1 MKPLR
6 TIVITALAG
15 CLLTTP
21 IPGVVSADPGGAAPS
36 GPQQW
41 IDNTVPAPNL
51 PASAPPNARLS
62 PQLAALWRAVQ
73 SPPAGDPIFD
83 AWPSDLHGLHPG
95 DIISARDVTATSA
108 PLAAVPIQRAL
119 LLKFR
124 TTDGN
129 GQPSFG
135 TATLVIPA
143 AAWTGPGGRPVVVNA
158 LPINSLGLRCTPSYA
173 MAHGPHAKFS
183 IGDLIPPTTWWG
195 LSRGYAVLIPDHEG
209 PRMAYADPNVAGHIV
224 LDAIRAVRARDPK
237 QFSHSRVAIAGYSGG
252 AIASYSAAMLQHEYA
267 PELNGVLAGVTT
279 GGLVTDYRNI
289 AHKFNGNMA
298 SGILLVVA
306 LAAAREH
313 PELLRYLNHPGQWAA
328 TSPVKDT
335 CGDSNGPLGVTG
347 VPIQIATTIA
357 DPLNSPVA
365 QQIFAEW
372 DLRGRTS
379 GAPMYI
385 YHAVWDIWIPAKD
398 SQDLFAAQCSRG
410 VRAVLRTVPGEHAI
424 GMFAGFIGAIQW
436 LDDRLR
442 GRAAPSECPAGAA
455 TSMAH
460 PTSATTARQTTP
472 ALPADPRASARPES

>member
-1 MKPLR
+1 MTSIVKPLR
-6 TIVITALAG
+6 TIVIIALAG

-21 IPGVVSADPGGAAPS
+21 NLGVASAAPADAGPS

-51 PASAPPNARLS
+51 PAAPSPHEARLS
-62 PQLAALWRAVQ
+62 PQQAALWRAIQ

-83 AWPSDLHGLHPG
+83 SWPADLNGLRPG

-108 PLAAVPIQRAL
+108 LLAAVPIQRAL

-129 GQPSFG
+129 GKPSFG
-135 TATLVIPA
+135 TATLVVPA
-143 AAWTGPGGRPVVVNA
+143 AAWTGSGGRPVVVNA

-173 MAHGPHAKFS
+173 MAHGLHSKFS
-183 IGDLIPPTTWWG
+183 VGDLIPPTTWWG
-195 LSRGYAVLIPDHEG
+195 LSHGYAVLIPDHEG

-224 LDAIRAVRARDPK
+224 LDALRAVRAKDPN
-237 QFSHSRVAIAGYSGG
+237 QFSRSRFAIGGYSGG

-267 PELNGVLAGVTT
+267 PDLDGILAGATT

-298 SGILLVVA
+298 SGILMVVA

-313 PELLRYLNHPGQWAA
+313 PELLQYLNKLGQWVA

-357 DPLNSPVA
+357 DPLNSPLA
-365 QQIFAEW
+365 QQIFDTW
-372 DLRGRTS
+372 DLREHTS
-379 GAPMYI
+379 GAPLYI
-385 YHAVWDIWIPAKD
+385 YHAIWDIWIPEQD
-398 SQDLFAAQCSRG
+398 SKNLFANQCARG
-410 VRAVLRTVPGEHAI
+410 VRTVTRTVPGEHAI
-424 GMFAGFIGAIQW
+424 GMFAGFIGATQW
-436 LDDRLR
+436 LDERLQ
-442 GRAAPSECPAGAA
+442 GRPAPSDCPAEAAEPTTHAAPTIPA
-455 TSMAH
+455 
-460 PTSATTARQTTP
+460 R
-472 ALPADPRASARPES
+472 